1 VEERAG
7 LGKRGARAFRSPPH
21 SRRYNIAAASARARP
36 RRATRELDARATR
49 AKEVPAIST
58 IAQPAA
64 VEQRLESLEATL
76 PGDTPDLSWRVL
88 SVLNLFRILVASA
101 LIALFYLIDRP
112 RVLGG
117 ESAMLFVLAG
127 FTYLLGSVAS
137 VYTLSRRVPAFTIQ
151 VIGQLIID
159 VVAISALMHA
169 SGGIQS
175 GLGNL
180 LLVSVGAASVTVTTR
195 MAAMFAALAAI
206 VVLFEQALS
215 QLQGITSQSDYTAT
229 GLLGATLFV
238 IALATQPLARRIRE
252 SEALAAQRGVDL
264 ENLAELND
272 YVIQNLRESIVVI
285 DGQDRIRLMNESA
298 AKVLSGGSSA
308 VGRSLR
314 ELSPEL
320 HAHAAAWREDP
331 SAAQA
336 GVLSFPAHDGSTL
349 ITPHFAP
356 LGRKRPAA
364 ALIFLEDASLFAERV
379 QQEKL
384 AALGRLTASIAHEIR
399 NPVGAMSHAGQLL
412 GESATLGEQERRLTA
427 IIHKNAERISTI
439 VENVLQLSRRDQT
452 RPERLTLAAWLQEFA
467 AEFRATHELKD
478 GELVVTELEPN
489 LEVQMDPSHLHQV
502 LWNLCDNCLKYA
514 SEHGGRVVELRSG
527 RVSASGRPFLEV
539 ADRGPGIDEALR
551 ERIFEPFV
559 TTTRGGT
566 GLGLFIARQLCESN
580 GASLRYEARPGGGS
594 IFRIVFADP
603 QRWAMGG

>member
-1 VEERAG
+1 M
-7 LGKRGARAFRSPPH
+7 
-21 SRRYNIAAASARARP
+21 AS
-36 RRATRELDARATR
+36 
-49 AKEVPAIST
+49 
-58 IAQPAA
+58 PAA
-64 VEQRLESLEATL
+64 LERRLESLEPPPQL
-76 PGDTPDLSWRVL
+76 DTPELSWRVL
-88 SVLNLFRILVASA
+88 SVLNFFRILVACA
-101 LIALFYLIDRP
+101 LLALFYLIDRP

-117 ESAMLFVLAG
+117 ENAVLFLLVG
-127 FTYLLGSVAS
+127 FTYLLASIAS
-137 VYTLSRRVPAFTIQ
+137 VYTLSRHIPPFTIQ
-151 VIGQLIID
+151 VIGQMLID
-159 VVAISALMHA
+159 VVAIAALMHA

-180 LLVSVGAASVTVTTR
+180 LLVSVGAASLTVTGR
-195 MAAMFAALAAI
+195 LAAMFAALAAI

-215 QLQGITSQSDYTAT
+215 QLQGITSPSDYTAT

-238 IALATQPLARRIRE
+238 LALATQPLARRIRE

-298 AKVLSGGSSA
+298 AKVLSGGASA
-308 VGRSLR
+308 VGTSLR
-314 ELSPEL
+314 ELAPEL
-320 HAHAAAWREDP
+320 HAHAQAWRTDP
-331 SAAQA
+331 AAAQA
-336 GVLSFPAHDGSTL
+336 AGLTFPASDGTTL

-412 GESATLGEQERRLTA
+412 GESNALGEQERRLTA

-439 VENVLQLSRRDQT
+439 IENVLQLSRRDQT
-452 RPERLTLAAWLQEFA
+452 HPERLTLDAWLQEFT
-467 AEFRATHELKD
+467 AEFRATHELSD
-478 GELVVTELEPN
+478 AELVLNELEPQ

-502 LWNLCDNCLKYA
+502 LWNLCDNGLKFA
-514 SEHGGRVVELRSG
+514 SEHHGRHFVELHSG
-527 RVSASGRPFLEV
+527 RASASGRPFLEV

-566 GLGLFIARQLCESN
+566 GLGLFIARQLCECN

-603 QRWAMGG
+603 QRWAMEG

>member
-1 VEERAG
+1 M
-7 LGKRGARAFRSPPH
+7 
-21 SRRYNIAAASARARP
+21 I
-36 RRATRELDARATR
+36 
-49 AKEVPAIST
+49 VP
-58 IAQPAA
+58 PAA
-64 VEQRLESLEATL
+64 VERRLESLEAAV
-76 PGDTPDLSWRVL
+76 PADTSELSWRVL
-88 SVLNLFRILVASA
+88 SVLNFFRILVASA
-101 LIALFYLIDRP
+101 LIALFYLIARP

-117 ESAMLFVLAG
+117 ENSMLFLLVG
-127 FTYLLGSVAS
+127 FTYLMAS
-137 VYTLSRRVPAFTIQ
+137 IASIYTLSRRMPAFTIQ
-151 VIGQLIID
+151 VIGQLLVD
-159 VVAISALMHA
+159 VVAITALMHA

-180 LLVSVGAASVTVTTR
+180 LLVSVGAASLTVTTR
-195 MAAMFAALAAI
+195 TAAMFAALAAL
-206 VVLFEQALS
+206 VVLFEQSLS
-215 QLQGITSQSDYTAT
+215 QLQGITSASDYTAT

-298 AKVLSGGSSA
+298 AKLLSGGA
-308 VGRSLR
+308 VTVGRSLR

-320 HAHAAAWREDP
+320 QEHVFAWRDDP
-331 SAAQA
+331 SAAQDA
-336 GVLSFPAHDGSTL
+336 ALSFPAHDGSTL
-349 ITPHFAP
+349 ITPHLAP

-364 ALIFLEDASLFAERV
+364 VLIFLEDASLFAERV

-412 GESATLGEQERRLTA
+412 GECATLGEQERRLTA
-427 IIHKNAERISTI
+427 IIHKNADRISTI

-452 RPERLTLAAWLQEFA
+452 RPERLTLAAWLQEFM
-467 AEFRATHELKD
+467 AEFRATHELAE
-478 GELVVTELEPN
+478 GELIVTELEPN
-489 LEVQMDPSHLHQV
+489 LEVQMDPSHLHQI
-502 LWNLCDNCLKYA
+502 LWNLCDNSLKYA
-514 SEHGGRVVELRSG
+514 GEQPSGCLVELRSA
-527 RVSASGRPFLEV
+527 RVSASGRPLLEV

-580 GASLRYEARPGGGS
+580 GASLRYEARAGGGS

-603 QRWAMGG
+603 QRWAMES

>member
-1 VEERAG
+1 MSV
-7 LGKRGARAFRSPPH
+7 S
-21 SRRYNIAAASARARP
+21 
-36 RRATRELDARATR
+36 
-49 AKEVPAIST
+49 
-58 IAQPAA
+58 PAA
-64 VEQRLESLEATL
+64 VERHLDSPEPILLA
-76 PGDTPDLSWRVL
+76 DTPELSWRVL
-88 SVLNLFRILVASA
+88 SVLNLFRILVASV
-101 LIALFYLIDRP
+101 LLGLFYIIDRP

-117 ESAMLFVLAG
+117 ENGVLFLLVGFMYLIAG
-127 FTYLLGSVAS
+127 VAS
-137 VYTLSRRVPAFTIQ
+137 IYTLNRRAPPFTIQ
-151 VIGQLIID
+151 VIAQLLID
-159 VVAISALMHA
+159 IVAITVLMHS

-180 LLVSVGAASVTVTTR
+180 LLVSVGAMSLTVQGRIAS
-195 MAAMFAALAAI
+195 MFAALAAI
-206 VVLFEQALS
+206 VVLVEQAMS
-215 QLQGITSQSDYTAT
+215 QLQGLTSQSDYTAT

-285 DGQDRIRLMNESA
+285 DGEDRIRLMNESA
-298 AKVLSGGSSA
+298 AKVLSSGESA

-320 HAHAAAWREDP
+320 HAHAQAWRQDP
-331 SAAQA
+331 VAAQA
-336 GVLSFPAHDGSTL
+336 AGVSFPARDGSTS

-412 GESATLGEQERRLTA
+412 AESQALGEQERRLTA
-427 IIHKNAERISTI
+427 IIHKNAERISGI

-452 RPERLTLAAWLQEFA
+452 RPERLTLAAWLHEFT
-467 AEFRATHELKD
+467 AEFRATHELGD
-478 GELVVTELEPN
+478 NELALVELEPH

-502 LWNLCDNCLKYA
+502 LWNLCDNALKYA
-514 SEHGGRVVELRSG
+514 NEHAGRATIELRTG

-539 ADRGPGIDEALR
+539 MDRGPGIDEALR

-580 GASLRYEARPGGGS
+580 GAALRYEQRPGGGS

-603 QRWAMGG
+603 QRWAMEA

>member
-1 VEERAG
+1 M
-7 LGKRGARAFRSPPH
+7 
-21 SRRYNIAAASARARP
+21 IAP
-36 RRATRELDARATR
+36 
-49 AKEVPAIST
+49 
-58 IAQPAA
+58 PAA
-64 VEQRLESLEATL
+64 VERPLESLEA
-76 PGDTPDLSWRVL
+76 PVPADTPELSWRVL
-88 SVLNLFRILVASA
+88 SVLNFFRILVASA
-101 LIALFYLIDRP
+101 LIALFYLIARP

-117 ESAMLFVLAG
+117 ENSMLFLLVG
-127 FTYLLGSVAS
+127 FTYLLAS
-137 VYTLSRRVPAFTIQ
+137 IASIYTLSRRVPAFTIQ
-151 VIGQLIID
+151 VIGQLLID
-159 VVAISALMHA
+159 IVAITSLMHA

-180 LLVSVGAASVTVTTR
+180 LLVSVGAASLTVATR
-195 MAAMFAALAAI
+195 TAAMFAALAAL
-206 VVLFEQALS
+206 VVLFEQSLS
-215 QLQGITSQSDYTAT
+215 QLQGITSPSDYTAT

-298 AKVLSGGSSA
+298 AKLLSGGAGA
-308 VGRSLR
+308 VGRWLR

-320 HAHAAAWREDP
+320 QAHVVAWRNDP

-336 GVLSFPAHDGSTL
+336 AALSFTAHDGSTL
-349 ITPHFAP
+349 ITPHLAP

-364 ALIFLEDASLFAERV
+364 ALVFLEDASLFAERV

-452 RPERLTLAAWLQEFA
+452 HPERLTLAAWLQEFM
-467 AEFRATHELKD
+467 AEFRATHELTD
-478 GELVVTELEPN
+478 GELIVTELEPN
-489 LEVQMDPSHLHQV
+489 LEVQMDPSHLHQI
-502 LWNLCDNCLKYA
+502 LWNLCDNSLKYA
-514 SEHGGRVVELRSG
+514 GEPQSGRLVELRSG
-527 RVSASGRPFLEV
+527 RVSASGRPLLEV

-603 QRWAMGG
+603 QRWAMEG

>member
-1 VEERAG
+1 MI
-7 LGKRGARAFRSPPH
+7 SPP
-21 SRRYNIAAASARARP
+21 S
-36 RRATRELDARATR
+36 
-49 AKEVPAIST
+49 
-58 IAQPAA
+58 A
-64 VEQRLESLEATL
+64 VERSLESIEVTA
-76 PGDTPDLSWRVL
+76 PADTPELSWRVL
-88 SVLNLFRILVASA
+88 SVLNFFRILVASA
-101 LIALFYLIDRP
+101 LIALFYVIVRP

-117 ESAMLFVLAG
+117 ENPVLFLLAG
-127 FTYLLGSVAS
+127 FTYLLASVAS
-137 VYTLSRRVPAFTIQ
+137 IYTLSRRIPVFTIQ
-151 VIGQLIID
+151 VIGQMLID
-159 VVAISALMHA
+159 VVAITALMHA

-180 LLVSVGAASVTVTTR
+180 LLVSVGAASLTVTTR
-195 MAAMFAALAAI
+195 TAAMFAALAAL
-206 VVLFEQALS
+206 VVLFEQSLS
-215 QLQGITSQSDYTAT
+215 QLQGITSPSDYTAT

-298 AKVLSGGSSA
+298 GKLLSGGAGA
-308 VGRSLR
+308 VGRALR

-320 HAHAAAWREDP
+320 HAHVLAWRDDP
-331 SAAQA
+331 SASQA
-336 GVLSFPAHDGSTL
+336 PALSFPAHDGSTL
-349 ITPHFAP
+349 ITPHLAP

-412 GESATLGEQERRLTA
+412 GESTALGEQERRLTA
-427 IIHKNAERISTI
+427 IIHKNADRISTI

-452 RPERLTLAAWLQEFA
+452 RPERLTLAAWLHEFT
-467 AEFRATHELKD
+467 AEFRATHELKED
-478 GELVVTELEPN
+478 ELVVTELEPG

-502 LWNLCDNCLKYA
+502 LWNLCDNGLKYA
-514 SEHGGRVVELRSG
+514 GEGSEGRVVELRSG
-527 RVSASGRPFLEV
+527 RVSASGRPLLEV

-603 QRWAMGG
+603 QRWAMEG

>member
-1 VEERAG
+1 MSASSASLER
-7 LGKRGARAFRSPPH
+7 H
-21 SRRYNIAAASARARP
+21 
-36 RRATRELDARATR
+36 LDAP
-49 AKEVPAIST
+49 EVPL
-58 IAQPAA
+58 Q
-64 VEQRLESLEATL
+64 L
-76 PGDTPDLSWRVL
+76 DTPELSWRVL
-88 SVLNLFRILVASA
+88 SVLNLFRILVACA
-101 LIALFYLIDRP
+101 LLGLFYIVDHP

-117 ESAMLFVLAG
+117 ENGVLFLLAG
-127 FTYLLGSVAS
+127 FTYLLASVAS
-137 VYTLSRRVPAFTIQ
+137 VYTLSRHSPPFMIQ
-151 VIGQLIID
+151 AVAQLLLDI
-159 VVAISALMHA
+159 VAITALMHA

-180 LLVSVGAASVTVTTR
+180 LLVSVGAASLTVTGR
-195 MAAMFAALAAI
+195 IASMFAALAAL
-206 VVLFEQALS
+206 VVLFEQSLS
-215 QLQGITSQSDYTAT
+215 QLQGLTSPSDYTAT

-298 AKVLSGGSSA
+298 AKVLSRGELA

-320 HAHAAAWREDP
+320 HAHAQAWRADP
-331 SAAQA
+331 IGAQSA
-336 GVLSFPAHDGSTL
+336 GVSFPARDGSTS

-364 ALIFLEDASLFAERV
+364 ALIFLEDAGLFAERV

-412 GESATLGEQERRLTA
+412 GESQVLGEQERRLTA
-427 IIHKNAERISTI
+427 IIHKNAERISGI

-452 RPERLTLAAWLQEFA
+452 RPERLTLAAWLHEFT
-467 AEFRATHELKD
+467 AEFRATHELRD
-478 GELVVTELEPN
+478 GELTLAELERE

-502 LWNLCDNCLKYA
+502 LWNLCDNALKYA
-514 SEHGGRVVELRSG
+514 SAAAAPIELRSG

-539 ADRGPGIDEALR
+539 LDSGPGIDEDLR
-551 ERIFEPFV
+551 DRIFEPFV
-559 TTTRGGT
+559 TTTHGGT
-566 GLGLFIARQLCESN
+566 GLGLFIARQLCECN
-580 GASLRYEARPGGGS
+580 GASLRYEPRAGRGS
-594 IFRIVFADP
+594 VFRIVFADP
-603 QRWAMGG
+603 QRWAMEV